1 MFVRSHSFSLGV
13 VSFLFF
19 CPSRFFGCIFFLIF
33 LLPIFLFP
41 VQFCKMPVFYL
52 ELFASHCFGPRRVFQ
67 LALFFFIFVLAI
79 VSSQSILVRCQFFL
93 WSCLL
98 PLFVVRF
105 LFLRCHFVYFFASHV
120 SSHSIFVR
128 CQFFFWSGL
137 LPILSVRF
145 LFLKCHFFF
154 DFFVSHFLFP
164 VHFCQMPVF
173 HLELFASHFFRPIPF
188 SKVPFFF

>member
-105 LFLRCHFVYFFASHV
+105 LFLRCHFVSFFC
-120 SSHSIFVR
+120 FP
-128 CQFFFWSGL
+128 CFFPL
-137 LPILSVRF
+137 
-145 LFLKCHFFF
+145 
-154 DFFVSHFLFP
+154 
-164 VHFCQMPVF
+164 HFCQMPVF
-173 HLELFASHFFRPIPF
+173 LLERFASDFVRPIPF